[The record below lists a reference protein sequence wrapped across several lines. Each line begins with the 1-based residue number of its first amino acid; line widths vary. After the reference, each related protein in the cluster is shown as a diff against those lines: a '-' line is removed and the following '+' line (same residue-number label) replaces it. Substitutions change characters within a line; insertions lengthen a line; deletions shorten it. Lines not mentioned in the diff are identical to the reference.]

1 MFKEWQ
7 LIAKIW
13 LACLKDGDSKKKKI
27 ETRTHK
33 QVHSYVYII
42 HIIRIHISNI
52 MPGGKTMKITMSTTK
67 KGFRFTYTIRMKIQL
82 A

>member
-1 MFKEWQ
+1 MPKRCGCGFQKR
-7 LIAKIW
+7 
-13 LACLKDGDSKKKKI
+13 KKNV
-27 ETRTHK
+27 ETLTHK
-33 QVHSYVYII
+33 QVRIYIHSFIHII
-42 HIIRIHISNI
+42 HIHILNI